1 MAALRLPSEIQRL
14 LAELFVKVPPSDI
27 RVSTARAVKDW
38 GPDLPTGGK
47 SDGGWWKQAGILY
60 LGGQVRGGFYTRRTH
75 PEGNEFL
82 ALRWDKVHRYRQTPL
97 AR

>member
-14 LAELFVKVPPSDI
+14 LAELFVKVPPSEI

-47 SDGGWWKQAGILY
+47 SDGAAHGAG
-60 LGGQVRGGFYTRRTH
+60 GGA
-75 PEGNEFL
+75 P
-82 ALRWDKVHRYRQTPL
+82 APVH
-97 AR
+97 